1 METAL
6 PELLPRTALHLNE
19 NSNNHLNANSS
30 TASTTTTTTKPA
42 TSLNADQLH
51 KLSTLRQANDQII
64 LDHTQVI
71 TVAEG
76 LTRELQSTTPFQGV
90 DMVILERVEEM
101 VEEAEQNLE
110 AARNQVHDLV
120 TKVEQSDVRNSS
132 AYDTYKRNRD
142 EALPLI
148 AEAQEKRHCVEK
160 GVSTLTE
167 SMIATLGD
175 NGADDAMWLEAALQS
190 TEGCKQ
196 LLDRQM
202 ALMQEIKKE
211 KNTVVEQAERL
222 QDEIEPLKS
231 AVQELRSV
239 STHGGGAGK
248 GKGKEGGGNSEL
260 KVMSELSETCA
271 WYENVNRLICAVSG
285 TSVIDRP
292 DAFGDHF
299 LRIQVHSALV
309 TPGQPAASAT
319 LEVQFEPKT
328 TNVVSAK
335 VGRRGVSVV

>member
-1 METAL
+1 MSHPSAQNFDTLNTPRIWQNKFNKKWQFHQSAALLVFTFTHTLSTSTLNRTISQQYCKKIMETAL

-19 NSNNHLNANSS
+19 NSNNHLNHLNANSS
-30 TASTTTTTTKPA
+30 TASTTTTKPA

-110 AARNQVHDLV
+110 AARNQIHDLV

-231 AVQELRSV
+231 AVLTQDIACTVQAS
-239 STHGGGAGK
+239 
-248 GKGKEGGGNSEL
+248 
-260 KVMSELSETCA
+260 
-271 WYENVNRLICAVSG
+271 NRAVSACP
-285 TSVIDRP
+285 S
-292 DAFGDHF
+292 
-299 LRIQVHSALV
+299 SC
-309 TPGQPAASAT
+309 ASSCSSCCPS
-319 LEVQFEPKT
+319 QF
-328 TNVVSAK
+328 SCA
-335 VGRRGVSVV
+335 